1 MSEKKKRVSEEPST
15 TPTTK
20 PFQRFQRGTE
30 EIDHHLF
37 KLKLAFMKKNVS
49 YKYRDPLVV
58 ETEHVHYFH
67 SINDTT
73 MQENKYSGAV
83 GGHFHEVKLE
93 TDPTTGDII
102 SAKCGPAVTFV
113 QRKVAGGRSV
123 RRVERVKWEKY
134 NDGPAPE
141 LDENGEFLEPQG
153 NSAEIISEYDTHV
166 HELHY
171 MGSERFTAQSK
182 MESRKAETAKVK
194 GLMSGQP
201 VSRQPASME
210 KLTSGPGSDAARGV
224 LVES

>member
-1 MSEKKKRVSEEPST
+1 MSEKKKRGEEPSVA
-15 TPTTK
+15 PTTK

-37 KLKLAFMKKNVS
+37 KLKVANMRRNVS
-49 YKYRDPLVV
+49 YRFRDPQIAEV
-58 ETEHVHYFH
+58 EHVHFFH

-73 MQENKYSGAV
+73 MQPNKYSGAV

-93 TDPTTGDII
+93 IDPTTGDIL

-113 QRKVAGGRSV
+113 NRKVAGGRSV

-134 NDGPAPE
+134 NEGPAPE
-141 LDENGEFLEPQG
+141 MNEDGEVLEPEG
-153 NSAEIISEYDTHV
+153 NSAEVITDYDGHT
-166 HELHY
+166 HELLY
-171 MGSERFTAQSK
+171 MGSEKFTAQSK

-194 GLMSGQP
+194 GLMAGQP
-201 VSRQPASME
+201 VSRQPGNME
-210 KLTSGPGSDAARGV
+210 KLTSQPGSDTARGV